1 MKSLNVINTKDLG
14 PLFVENPHR
23 MIGQDGAFSIPMPSQ
38 TLWFFGDTLIGKR
51 IPGESL
57 WFPNGQPLP
66 PENMSGKGTIQHMF
80 CNTGLLVS
88 HDGGVESVLNDYRY
102 ILDENG
108 KLKTLIPLL
117 QDEDKDKDR
126 IWCQHGVF
134 TDGKLY
140 LSFIKVRMLPHGFL
154 TGSDDGSKL
163 LPVNFEII
171 GSGLV
176 VGDPQTW
183 TFKRLL
189 KADDYIWWPKNA
201 PHFGSCILKDS
212 NHNRLYFYGVLMDS
226 SGVQRCYVARVAV
239 NDIEDYSKYEYLRSS
254 KPEWSK
260 NINDAM
266 SIFSDAPS
274 EVSVSYNHYL
284 KRYLAVHSFM
294 TSAKIVGRTALNPW
308 GPWSEPVA
316 LYTVNVDDSV
326 KLPYSCLI
334 YAGKEHPELAE
345 DNGKTIYITYIE
357 FEEYYPHLIRVAFE

>member
-23 MIGQDGAFSIPMPSQ
+23 MIGQDGAFSIPLERQ

-51 IPGESL
+51 IPGENL

-88 HDGGVESVLNDYRY
+88 DNGIKGVLNDYQY
-102 ILDENG
+102 ILDESG

-117 QDEDKDKDR
+117 QDEDQDKDR

-134 TDGKLY
+134 IDGTLY

-176 VGDPQTW
+176 AGDPQTW

-189 KADDYIWWPKNA
+189 RADDYIWWPKDV
-201 PHFGSCILKDS
+201 PHFGSSILMKDGDK
-212 NHNRLYFYGVLMDS
+212 NIYFYGVLMDPV
-226 SGVQRCYVARVAV
+226 GVQRCYIARVEM
-239 NDIEDYSKYEYLRSS
+239 NNIEDYAKYEYLSS
-254 KPEWSK
+254 IKPEWSK
-260 NINDAM
+260 DIQKAV